1 MTAVAFHYSAAN
13 LDQSKGKFTRAYKD
27 KESFSDPKNCLF
39 TYECVD
45 VLTTLTSQSYNRSHR
60 ILLSMSHLR
69 SSDGSNENFL
79 LQVLVKLDCNRG
91 VKVLIYNISDGEISI
106 LKGSSV
112 LKFFYCD
119 PDLSITEV

>member
-1 MTAVAFHYSAAN
+1 VTAVAFHYSAAN

-45 VLTTLTSQSYNRSHR
+45 VLTTSQSYIKSHR

-69 SSDGSNENFL
+69 SSDVSNEYFL
-79 LQVLVKLDCNRG
+79 LQVLVKLDCNKG
-91 VKVLIYNISDGEISI
+91 VKVLIYNISDGEFSI

-119 PDLSITEV
+119 PDLSLTEV